1 MKKFRFTGTERRY
14 TMKLSLKPSRQNR
27 RDREQQLAQRLA
39 VRQYRVER

>member
-1 MKKFRFTGTERRY
+1 
-14 TMKLSLKPSRQNR
+14 MKLSLKPSRQNR

>member
-1 MKKFRFTGTERRY
+1 
-14 TMKLSLKPSRQNR
+14 MKLNLKPSRQNR